1 MRIDRVT
8 REEHVYEFIIDGR
21 KFWVGEKYTILELG
35 YALFI
40 THESD
45 EAWLRANGETI
56 PADPED
62 HRNELKSGSGMFI
75 TSDPVLVALA
85 IEAWWYENKGGPQ
98 QPGEVSIPTAF
109 EAIEIVK
116 NRIILNDFN
125 QKWAGRVPGLEKY
138 RSASGQ
144 SRRVYREIQDPAL
157 YERARE
163 MRVNPTPAEAA
174 LWQALSGRR
183 LEGFKFRRQAPFGH
197 YIVDFYCPAA
207 RLVVEVDGLQHEE
220 DQAEYDEARTQWLE
234 NKGLRV
240 IRFRNEDVL
249 QRLEWVL
256 GEIEKTL
263 TPGPS
268 PVYGR
273 GEKPRG

>member
-1 MRIDRVT
+1 MRIDCVT

-35 YALFI
+35 YALFL

-45 EAWLRANGETI
+45 EAWLCANGETI

-62 HRNELKSGSGMFI
+62 HRNELKSGGSFFI

-85 IEAWWYENKGGPQ
+85 IEAWWYENEGGSR
-98 QPGEVSIPTAF
+98 QPGVVSIPTAF

-116 NRIILNDFN
+116 NRVILNEFN

-138 RSASGQ
+138 SVKPDIPRK
-144 SRRVYREIQDPAL
+144 VYREVQNPAL
-157 YERARE
+157 YEQARE
-163 MRVNPTPAEAA
+163 LRLNPTPAEAA
-174 LWQALSGRR
+174 LWQALRGRR
-183 LEGFKFRRQAPFGH
+183 LGGFKFRQQAPFGE

-207 RLVVEVDGLQHEE
+207 RLVVEVDGTQHQ
-220 DQAEYDEARTQWLE
+220 DQAAYDAARTQWLE

-249 QRLEWVL
+249 LRLESVL
-256 GEIEKTL
+256 DEIEKSL

-268 PVYGR
+268 PEIGR
-273 GEKPRG
+273 GE